1 MAFWNRKQTRSG
13 EAPASTVNP
22 PSWWLA
28 GTYGGV
34 TEVTGSTMALKIA
47 AVYRCVDILSKGI
60 AQLPLTIKRNQ
71 GGWYEQTTD
80 DIFGLA
86 YLLSVHPNPR
96 LTAFEMMRNAVI
108 QILLRGNAY
117 IYPVEGADSY
127 ESLILLSPG
136 SVAYDKFSDTYTVND
151 AVNRISG
158 TFGSDRIIHL
168 KNMSLDGGY
177 TGVSTLTYAGK
188 VLAISSNA
196 DALNVDT
203 YKNGGTV
210 KGFVSG
216 KNGSTIGF
224 GTVQDN
230 QLKQVANDIENQL
243 SSGKTIFN
251 LPGEMSFNQI
261 SLSSSDMELLNTK
274 EFNVLEICRFFGVHP
289 DKVFAQQTSNYKASE
304 MSQVAFLTDTLSPY
318 LTQIEMEYQVKLIPR
333 EFYNDYRIDF
343 DIEPMMQ
350 TDLGTQADYMTKTI
364 AAGARTVNYWR
375 KKLGQAPV
383 EGGDAV
389 LVSAN
394 LLELGSPKLRGGE

>member
-1 MAFWNRKQTRSG
+1 MILNISKHIYTVLTADPTVSG
-13 EAPASTVNP
+13 LIGDRIYPLGTKVETALPFVVYERNTVTP
-22 PSWWLA
+22 
-28 GTYGGV
+28 TY
-34 TEVTGSTMALKIA
+34 
-47 AVYRCVDILSKGI
+47 SKE
-60 AQLPLTIKRNQ
+60 
-71 GGWYEQTTD
+71 YEQTTD

-177 TGVSTLTYAGK
+177 TGVSTLAYAGK

-196 DALNVDT
+196 DSLNVDT

-230 QLKQVANDIENQL
+230 QLKQ
-243 SSGKTIFN
+243 
-251 LPGEMSFNQI
+251 
-261 SLSSSDMELLNTK
+261 LSSS
-274 EFNVLEICRFFGVHP
+274 P
-289 DKVFAQQTSNYKASE
+289 S
-304 MSQVAFLTDTLSPY
+304 SPS
-318 LTQIEMEYQVKLIPR
+318 V
-333 EFYNDYRIDF
+333 
-343 DIEPMMQ
+343 
-350 TDLGTQADYMTKTI
+350 
-364 AAGARTVNYWR
+364 
-375 KKLGQAPV
+375 
-383 EGGDAV
+383 
-389 LVSAN
+389 
-394 LLELGSPKLRGGE
+394 